1 MTLRPLF
8 YLSWLAL
15 AACTQPSTS
24 SADSTAAPPAA
35 PQVDP
40 VPPVASV
47 PSVASMQAGDGH
59 GERETLSVTSTTG
72 TINCENRNVDITG
85 QHATLI
91 LRGHCGMIA
100 LLGAYGN
107 LQIEHAEGLRVV
119 GANAQVVTTSD
130 LKTVEIFGERG
141 TFQVGHI
148 DELRVPGRETRLR
161 ALSIRSA
168 TLHGSNNEIT
178 QQDGTAVVEDYG
190 KDNRIG
196 S

>member
-1 MTLRPLF
+1 M
-8 YLSWLAL
+8 
-15 AACTQPSTS
+15 
-24 SADSTAAPPAA
+24 
-35 PQVDP
+35 
-40 VPPVASV
+40 
-47 PSVASMQAGDGH
+47 ASMQAGDAH

-72 TINCENRNVDITG
+72 TINCDNRNVDITG

-91 LRGHCGMIA
+91 LRGHCGTIA

-130 LKTVEIFGERG
+130 LKTVEIFGESG
-141 TFQVGHI
+141 NFQVGNV
-148 DELRVPGRETRLR
+148 DELRVPGSETRLR

-168 TLHGSNNEIT
+168 TLHGSKNEII
-178 QQDGTAVVEDYG
+178 QQNGTAVVQDYG